1 MKIQKLETFTTRYV
15 SFVKVTTE
23 DGMSGIGQM
32 STYHADITAMVF
44 HRQIAP
50 WVLGQSITGAH
61 HDDDTGDARTVFAD
75 LAALVTEHEHKFP
88 GSYICRAL
96 AGLDTALWDL
106 VAKAA
111 ELPVTALIGGQAGQ
125 LRAYASSMK
134 RDISPA
140 DEAARFCQLR
150 DEKGFDAFKFRVG
163 AECGR
168 GKDEWPGRTEEI
180 IPTVTAAL
188 GDGIVKMVDANS
200 CFGVERA
207 IEVGHMLQAS

>member
-1 MKIQKLETFTTRYV
+1 MNIQKLETFTSRYV

-50 WVLGQSITGAH
+50 WVLGQSIAAAH
-61 HDDDTGDARTVFAD
+61 HDHDGANPRAVFAN
-75 LAALVTEHEHKFP
+75 LAALVTEREHKFP
-88 GSYICRAL
+88 GSYIYRAL

-111 ELPVTALIGGQAGQ
+111 EVPVTALIGGQAGQ

-150 DEKGFDAFKFRVG
+150 DEK
-163 AECGR
+163 
-168 GKDEWPGRTEEI
+168 
-180 IPTVTAAL
+180 
-188 GDGIVKMVDANS
+188 
-200 CFGVERA
+200 
-207 IEVGHMLQAS
+207 

>member
-1 MKIQKLETFTTRYV
+1 M
-15 SFVKVTTE
+15 
-23 DGMSGIGQM
+23 
-32 STYHADITAMVF
+32 
-44 HRQIAP
+44 
-50 WVLGQSITGAH
+50 
-61 HDDDTGDARTVFAD
+61 FAD
-75 LAALVTEHEHKFP
+75 LAARVTEREHKFP
-88 GSYICRAL
+88 GSYIYRAL

-106 VAKAA
+106 VATAA
-111 ELPVTALIGGQAGQ
+111 EMPVTAMIGGKSGK

-150 DEKGFDAFKFRVG
+150 DDKGFDAFKFRVG

-168 GKDEWPGRTEEI
+168 GNDEWPGRTEEI

-200 CFGVERA
+200 CLVSNARSRSGICCRIMVSPIMKSHAPIGIRMT
-207 IEVGHMLQAS
+207 HCR